1 MPMTP
6 RARVNRSGV
15 PKPEAN
21 PEKALLN
28 LLGLAMRS
36 GNALTGTDQVRKA
49 VRDGTVAGAIL
60 AADASPTQRE
70 KLVPLLEVQRVPY
83 HIVLLREQL
92 GGALGKAPVSAVG
105 LTTRGFAR
113 RAAEL
118 AQALAAVQHR
128 VQE

>member
-1 MPMTP
+1 MTP
-6 RARVNRSGV
+6 RARANRSGV
-15 PKPEAN
+15 PKPEVS

-28 LLGLAMRS
+28 LLGLAARS
-36 GNALTGTDQVRKA
+36 GNVVTGTDQVRKA

-70 KLVPLLEVQRVPY
+70 KLLPLLEVRRIPH
-83 HIVLLREQL
+83 HIALLREQL
-92 GGALGKAPVSAVG
+92 GGAMGRAPVSAVG

-118 AQALAAVQHR
+118 ARALASVQDQ